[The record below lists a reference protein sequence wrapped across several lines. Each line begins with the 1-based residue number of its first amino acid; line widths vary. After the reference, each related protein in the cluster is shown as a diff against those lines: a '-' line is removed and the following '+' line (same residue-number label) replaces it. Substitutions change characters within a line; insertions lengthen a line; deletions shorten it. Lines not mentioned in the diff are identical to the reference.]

1 VAQETLP
8 RRLPRARAH
17 NMTHA
22 TRGERGAP
30 ENASWRVLGHGGH
43 PEDTGISFLSPGQAQ
58 GAVSCGD
65 IVCQDTRGLG
75 VLYPHRIR
83 CSQDSGDTR
92 CPPRPRI
99 PYPPCPTTPTCVFR
113 RGSRLPAVFLI
124 SHTRLFEA
132 KPRPR
137 VYFGI
142 PIRFTDDVM
151 REVRI
156 SD

>member
-1 VAQETLP
+1 MAQETLP

-65 IVCQDTRGLG
+65 TVCQDTRGLG
-75 VLYPHRIR
+75 VSSQDTR
-83 CSQDSGDTR
+83 CSQDTVTPRCAPQDTVPSVSHDANLR
-92 CPPRPRI
+92 FQTGFTVACG
-99 PYPPCPTTPTCVFR
+99 VLNF
-113 RGSRLPAVFLI
+113 
-124 SHTRLFEA
+124 SHTF
-132 KPRPR
+132 
-137 VYFGI
+137 I
-142 PIRFTDDVM
+142 
-151 REVRI
+151 
-156 SD
+156 

>member
-1 VAQETLP
+1 MAQETLP

-83 CSQDSGDTR
+83 CSQDTR
-92 CPPRPRI
+92 CPPSAQDTVPSVSHDANLRFQTGFTVA
-99 PYPPCPTTPTCVFR
+99 CGVLNF
-113 RGSRLPAVFLI
+113 
-124 SHTRLFEA
+124 SHTF
-132 KPRPR
+132 
-137 VYFGI
+137 I
-142 PIRFTDDVM
+142 
-151 REVRI
+151 
-156 SD
+156 